1 MSQNEEATN
10 GALVPQPS
18 LSAKRAIVLLIVFIV
33 LQYVFGF
40 LFAIPIGIYFAAAT
54 DLGHMDPSAIDAYLA
69 PFELPVTILSLFLS
83 ALIIFRMT
91 RRSLPGPIG
100 AGALASLGWKPVSGS
115 SILLACVIGVLI
127 SAGYLFILV
136 PAVPPADDQTWGP
149 LATAANT
156 GGWQRLFWAVLV
168 LLLAP
173 PIEEYVFRG
182 VLYTGLCN
190 AFGTY
195 ISAVAVTFL
204 FVIAHVTE
212 VMHYWPAWIGISLLA
227 VVMIILRIRT
237 KSLVPAI
244 AAHFSYNLVLVAMV
258 YLA

>member
-1 MSQNEEATN
+1 MTHSEDENKPLEQTH
-10 GALVPQPS
+10 S
-18 LSAKRAIVLLIVFIV
+18 LSARRAVVLLIVFIA

-40 LFAIPIGIYFAAAT
+40 LLAIPIGFYVAAAT
-54 DLGHMDPSAIDAYLA
+54 DLGHMDPSAIDAYMA
-69 PFELPVTILSLFLS
+69 PFELPVAILSLFFS

-100 AGALASLGWKPVSGS
+100 GGALASLGWKSVSGS
-115 SILLACVIGVLI
+115 SILLACVIGILI

-136 PAVPPADDQTWGP
+136 PAVPPADEQTWGP
-149 LATAANT
+149 LATAAIA
-156 GGWQRLFWAVLV
+156 GGWQRFFWAVLV

-182 VLYTGLCN
+182 ILYTGLCN

-195 ISAVAVTFL
+195 ISAVVVTFL

-244 AAHFSYNLVLVAMV
+244 AAHFSYNLVLVVMA